1 MDRTTGVAC
10 LIAFAAA
17 CGAGSASAQSWPA
30 KPIRLVLGY
39 TVGGAA
45 EGTARAL
52 QPRLEQLLGQP
63 LVMEYKPGAGA
74 TIAVDYTAKSAPDG
88 YTLHLVDSGPL
99 TIVPNA
105 RNVGYDPIKSIA
117 PIGLVCAGGTIL
129 VAHPSVPAANL
140 EDLVRLARAKPGSLS
155 YGTSGVGGAG
165 HLAGEL
171 FKTVTRID
179 LVHVP
184 YKGGGPAITELLGGQ
199 LPLLFSSMG
208 TAVPYVKS
216 GKIKALGVTSPDRSS
231 ALPEVPTIAEQGYPG
246 FDATVWFA
254 LVGPPGLANDIISRV
269 NQALRTTLDDPQ
281 VKDGI
286 RKQGYEPSPT
296 TPEGLLDR
304 VRSDLA
310 KWGKVVRDANIVME

>member
-1 MDRTTGVAC
+1 MDRATGVAC
-10 LIAFAAA
+10 VLALAAA
-17 CGAGSASAQSWPA
+17 CGASSASAQPWPA

-63 LVMEYKPGAGA
+63 LLMEYKPGAGA
-74 TIAVDYTAKSAPDG
+74 TIAVEYTAKSAPDG

-99 TIVPNA
+99 TILPNA
-105 RNVGYDPIKSIA
+105 RKVGYDPIKSIA

-171 FKTVTRID
+171 FKTVTRTD

-208 TAVPYVKS
+208 TAVPYVKA
-216 GKIKALGVTSPDRSS
+216 GKIKALGVTSPDRASV
-231 ALPEVPTIAEQGYPG
+231 LPDVPTIAEQGYPG
-246 FDATVWFA
+246 FNATVWFA
-254 LVGPPGLANDIISRV
+254 LVGPPGLANDIIARM
-269 NQALRTTLDDPQ
+269 NQALRMTLDDPQ
-281 VKDGI
+281 VQDGI

-296 TPEGLLDR
+296 MPQGLLDR
-304 VRSDLA
+304 IRSDLV
-310 KWGKVVRDANIVME
+310 KWGKVVRDANIVIE

>member
-10 LIAFAAA
+10 VLALAAA
-17 CGAGSASAQSWPA
+17 CGASSASAQPWPA

-74 TIAVDYTAKSAPDG
+74 TIAVEYTAKSAPDG

-99 TIVPNA
+99 TILPNA
-105 RNVGYDPIKSIA
+105 RKVGYDPIKSIA

-171 FKTVTRID
+171 FKTVTRTD

-208 TAVPYVKS
+208 TAVPYVKA
-216 GKIKALGVTSPDRSS
+216 GKIKALGVTSPDRAS
-231 ALPEVPTIAEQGYPG
+231 ALPDVPTIAEQGYPG

-254 LVGPPGLANDIISRV
+254 LVGPPRLANDIIARM

-281 VKDGI
+281 VQDGI

-296 TPEGLLDR
+296 TPQGLLDR
-304 VRSDLA
+304 IRSDLV
-310 KWGKVVRDANIVME
+310 KWGKVVRDANIVIE